1 MCFAARKA
9 HAAGMFLTAD
19 TNAIV
24 VADRR
29 AARELAAARRRSLRV
44 ERVAAAPLLRP
55 VTPVAPVA
63 APTVVRPA
71 A

>member
-1 MCFAARKA
+1 MCFATPRA

-19 TNAIV
+19 TTAIL

-44 ERVAAAPLLRP
+44 ERRAAPALPARMP
-55 VTPVAPVA
+55 APAPAVAVCHA
-63 APTVVRPA
+63 A
-71 A
+71 